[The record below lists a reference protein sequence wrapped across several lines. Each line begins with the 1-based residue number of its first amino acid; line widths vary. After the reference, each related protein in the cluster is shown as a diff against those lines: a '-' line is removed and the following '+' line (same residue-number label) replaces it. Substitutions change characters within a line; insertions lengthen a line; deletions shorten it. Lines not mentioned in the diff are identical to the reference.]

1 MTDVCLPPNNIYVDQ
16 IRAQEAL
23 RVVVFL
29 MSHGADS
36 RVVNNLGETPLDVA
50 SRLTS
55 GFPKSRSLLISILD
69 SSKYQVSGGTIFIVP
84 GAPRLMDVKEEGED
98 DDDDGQLDPQR
109 GTVRA
114 RGVTFSPSRRNRR
127 ARREEDLAKTR
138 LPYTPAAIAPSFGE
152 GSRKIPTLPCGD
164 HETTLGGARHRLAA
178 GFDSR
183 RRRDRE
189 TPQSASPSRGV
200 APAGRGGRAS
210 RGIEAGAIR
219 SQETG
224 VMFEDFRLGRKSAV
238 HIGGFKRRRGRP
250 GVRPS
255 SCPVG
260 IDNGRARS
268 VCSRTCQP
276 DISDR
281 RGVNRRQADDGRPM
295 LRGNRSTDNGAKT
308 NGRQQQQRSSKGKR
322 RRRHR
327 EEVPRLKAPSVPDSE
342 ARRRIAEWL
351 RESAGTASAVPPVA
365 AHGTGKYLGESSS
378 FVATEPRSDVYR
390 ALQTIKGDG
399 RGELISAQKLR
410 ATLCRVG
417 QPLLPH
423 EMDELLREADPGET
437 GCVMA
442 RLTLCIYVHQQD
454 FPVRPAIGANS
465 N

>member
-1 MTDVCLPPNNIYVDQ
+1 M
-16 IRAQEAL
+16 
-23 RVVVFL
+23 VVFL

-36 RVVNNLGETPLDVA
+36 RMVNNLGETPLDVA

-98 DDDDGQLDPQR
+98 DDDEQLDPQR

-138 LPYTPAAIAPSFGE
+138 IPYTPAAVAPSFGE

-164 HETTLGGARHRLAA
+164 HETALGGARHRLAA

-189 TPQSASPSRGV
+189 TPQCASPTRGV
-200 APAGRGGRAS
+200 APASRGGRAS
-210 RGIEAGAIR
+210 RGIEACEIR
-219 SQETG
+219 SQDIG
-224 VMFEDFRLGRKSAV
+224 VMFKDFRLGRKSAV

-260 IDNGRARS
+260 VDNGRVRS
-268 VCSRTCQP
+268 VCSRTYQP

-281 RGVNRRQADDGRPM
+281 REVNRRQADGGRPM
-295 LRGNRSTDNGAKT
+295 LRGNRSTDNITKT
-308 NGRQQQQRSSKGKR
+308 NSRQQQRSSKGKR

-327 EEVPRLKAPSVPDSE
+327 EETPRLKAPSVPDSE

-365 AHGTGKYLGESSS
+365 AHGAGKYLGESSS
-378 FVATEPRSDVYR
+378 FVATERRSDVYR

-437 GCVMA
+437 GCVMS
-442 RLTLCIYVHQQD
+442 RLAVCVYVHQQA
-454 FPVRPAIGANS
+454 FPVGSAI
-465 N
+465 